1 MIHLLDMI
9 ENLHYKVKDNRMKI
23 KWIDLPQ
30 LRFFDVEKNTF
41 TKIPNV
47 VFKGISFIFMK
58 QIDLPLLSVL
68 DIDNGSFKYSK
79 TLLLE
84 SE

>member
-1 MIHLLDMI
+1 MI
-9 ENLHYKVKDNRMKI
+9 ENLHYKVKNNERKI
-23 KWIDLPQ
+23 IWIDLPQ
-30 LRFFDVEKNTF
+30 LRVFDIEKNIF

-47 VFKGISFIFMK
+47 VFKGISFLFF
-58 QIDLPLLSVL
+58 QYIDLPSLSVL
-68 DIDNGSFKYSK
+68 DIDHGSFRYSK

>member
-47 VFKGISFIFMK
+47 VFKGISFIFIQ
-58 QIDLPLLSVL
+58 QIDLP
-68 DIDNGSFKYSK
+68 IDSGSFKYSK

>member
-1 MIHLLDMI
+1 MM
-9 ENLHYKVKDNRMKI
+9 ENLHYKVKNNERKI
-23 KWIDLPQ
+23 IWIDLPQ
-30 LRFFDVEKNTF
+30 LRVFDIEKDIF

-47 VFKGISFIFMK
+47 VFKGISFLFF
-58 QIDLPLLSVL
+58 QYIDLPSLSVL
-68 DIDNGSFKYSK
+68 DIDHGSFRYSK